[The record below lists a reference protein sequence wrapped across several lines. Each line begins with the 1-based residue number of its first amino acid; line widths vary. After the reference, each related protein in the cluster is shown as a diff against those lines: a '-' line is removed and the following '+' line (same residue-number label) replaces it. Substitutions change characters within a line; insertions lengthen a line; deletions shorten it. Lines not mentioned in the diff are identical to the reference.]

1 MPTDLQAFRERA
13 ARAVAK
19 ADRGCARGD
28 AIAILAS
35 LMPSSRSSLSLP
47 TPLIDAAY
55 EAVRFDE
62 DWAINSP
69 CLVHSLGRI
78 PRRTAAPN
86 IGSIASV
93 AHLLSEPGQPRT
105 PEYLSLRAHRRK
117 VPSSGLSDASDL

>member
-1 MPTDLQAFRERA
+1 MPADLWAFRERA

-62 DWAINSP
+62 DWAINS
-69 CLVHSLGRI
+69 
-78 PRRTAAPN
+78 RRAP
-86 IGSIASV
+86 SKAV
-93 AHLLSEPGQPRT
+93 KAMVCVPTRT
-105 PEYLSLRAHRRK
+105 LPLQGFLRA
-117 VPSSGLSDASDL
+117 AA

>member
-1 MPTDLQAFRERA
+1 MPADLQAFRERA

-19 ADRGCARGD
+19 ADRGCARGE

-62 DWAINSP
+62 D
-69 CLVHSLGRI
+69 
-78 PRRTAAPN
+78 
-86 IGSIASV
+86 
-93 AHLLSEPGQPRT
+93 
-105 PEYLSLRAHRRK
+105 
-117 VPSSGLSDASDL
+117 